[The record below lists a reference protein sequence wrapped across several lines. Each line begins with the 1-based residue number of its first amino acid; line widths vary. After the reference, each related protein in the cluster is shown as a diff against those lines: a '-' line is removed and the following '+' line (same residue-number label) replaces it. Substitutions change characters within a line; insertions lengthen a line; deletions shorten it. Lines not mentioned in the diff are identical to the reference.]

1 MLSKITMVITFS
13 AIFMT
18 FLLCSPS
25 VGVSLARLPL
35 PSPITGPESL
45 AFDRNGGGP
54 YVGVSDGRILKY
66 VGPRGFQE
74 YGYTSPTR
82 NKTLCDGLAD
92 FSEVQAQCGRPLGL
106 RFNHQTNELYVA
118 DAYFGLVK
126 IGPNGGAPIQS
137 FKILQSQE
145 NRGNFTFDFLDGI
158 DIDMD
163 TGIIYLTQASTNFR
177 FRDARALENS
187 RDQTGSLFS
196 VDPKK
201 NETRVLMRNLA
212 LAAGVAVSRDGSF
225 VVVSEYLGNRIQRFW
240 LKGPRANSS
249 DLFLQLRGRPDNIRT
264 NSRGQFW
271 IAVNDVLLPNPPS
284 RPVIIPRGLRV
295 GENGVVSR
303 IVSLVRELGS
313 ETVSEVHEHNGTLYS
328 GSLHASY
335 VSISTVF

>member
-1 MLSKITMVITFS
+1 
-13 AIFMT
+13 
-18 FLLCSPS
+18 
-25 VGVSLARLPL
+25 
-35 PSPITGPESL
+35 
-45 AFDRNGGGP
+45 
-54 YVGVSDGRILKY
+54 
-66 VGPRGFQE
+66 
-74 YGYTSPTR
+74 
-82 NKTLCDGLAD
+82 
-92 FSEVQAQCGRPLGL
+92 
-106 RFNHQTNELYVA
+106 
-118 DAYFGLVK
+118 
-126 IGPNGGAPIQS
+126 
-137 FKILQSQE
+137 
-145 NRGNFTFDFLDGI
+145 
-158 DIDMD
+158 
-163 TGIIYLTQASTNFR
+163 
-177 FRDARALENS
+177 
-187 RDQTGSLFS
+187 
-196 VDPKK
+196 
-201 NETRVLMRNLA
+201 MRNLA